1 LFFQIYKK
9 SYTNHQN
16 IVSLRTRNTFMKK
29 PLNIKYNAQMPK
41 YQQIVDEIIERIQQG
56 VLKRGDQL
64 PTINEI
70 TKTLGV
76 ARMTVIRAYEQLR
89 ERGIVASQHGKGYFV
104 ISTDIQATMH
114 VFVLFD
120 AMNSYK
126 EILFQ
131 ALKESLG
138 DKVSVHLFFH
148 YHDITVFE
156 NVIVNNLG
164 NYNFYIIMPH
174 FNEDVYE
181 IVKQIAKEKL
191 LILDIDIE
199 QLEDD
204 YAVLYQDFEENFYQG
219 LHQALPMIQKYKS
232 LTLFLSK
239 NQFQYTPKGIL
250 KGFIRFCEDYN
261 IKNEIV
267 NNLEFDHLEEG
278 HAYILFLEND
288 LVRFVNYA
296 NRKGLK
302 LGKNIGLLSYDDTP
316 IKAILDDSGI
326 TTISNNF
333 VQMGK
338 LAGRMVHNR
347 QKGKIA
353 SDCRLIVRGS
363 L

>member
-1 LFFQIYKK
+1 
-9 SYTNHQN
+9 
-16 IVSLRTRNTFMKK
+16 MKK
-29 PLNIKYNAQMPK
+29 PINIKPNAQTPK
-41 YQQIVDEIIERIQQG
+41 YQQIVDEIIERIQQRI
-56 VLKRGDQL
+56 LKRGDQL

-70 TKTLGV
+70 TATLGV
-76 ARMTVIRAYEQLR
+76 ARMTVIRAYEELR
-89 ERGIVASQHGKGYFV
+89 ERGVVASQHGKGYF
-104 ISTDIQATMH
+104 ITSTDIQTTMH

-138 DKVSVHLFFH
+138 EQVSVHLFFH

-174 FNEDVYE
+174 FNEDISE
-181 IVKQIAKEKL
+181 IIKHIPKDKL
-191 LILDIDIE
+191 LILDIDVDK
-199 QLEDD
+199 LDD
-204 YAVLYQDFEENFYQG
+204 SYAVLYQDFEQNFYQG
-219 LHQALPMIQKYKS
+219 LTNALTMIRRYKS
-232 LTLFLSK
+232 ISLFLSK
-239 NQFQYTPKGIL
+239 NQFQYTPRGIL
-250 KGFIRFCEDYN
+250 KGFKRFCEEN
-261 IKNEIV
+261 KIENEVI
-267 NNLEFDHLEEG
+267 NNLEFDHLEED

-316 IKAILDDSGI
+316 IKEILDDSGI
-326 TTISNNF
+326 TTISNDF

-347 QKGKIA
+347 QKGKVA
-353 SDCRLIVRGS
+353 SNCRLIVRGS